1 MELKLATEY
10 PPAAEQRH
18 IDSLIRQLRGKMER
32 EYVKTRILRDAHS
45 KLHGCVRAEFSIA
58 PNLPAELSVGV
69 FGQSRTFPAWLR
81 FSNQSSKVDSDLK
94 PDIRGVAIK

>member
-10 PPAAEQRH
+10 PPAGEQQH

-32 EYVKTRILRDAHS
+32 EYAKTRILRDAHP
-45 KLHGCVRAEFSIA
+45 KLHGCVRGQFSIA
-58 PNLPAELSVGV
+58 PNLPAELSLGV
-69 FGQSRTFPAWLR
+69 FAQPRTFPAWLR
-81 FSNQSSKVDSDLK
+81 FSNQNAKVDPDSK